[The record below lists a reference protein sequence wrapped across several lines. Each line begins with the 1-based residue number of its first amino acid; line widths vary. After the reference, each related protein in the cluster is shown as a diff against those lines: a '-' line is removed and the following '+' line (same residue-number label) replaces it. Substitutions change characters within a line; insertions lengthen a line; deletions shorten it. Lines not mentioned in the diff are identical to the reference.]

1 LFAVYP
7 YIKLHNLFEFNNNKR
22 VYNSILSCTLK
33 YLRFLLTMICKKK
46 IFVLTILCFL
56 NACTSPTAM
65 LGPVYTFS
73 STGSIYQSGLSYG
86 SNELLEKVTGKT
98 AIENLKD
105 LKLEKKKENIQ
116 KKTLESEDFYFLV
129 KKKFENTHIKIKKIN

>member
-1 LFAVYP
+1 
-7 YIKLHNLFEFNNNKR
+7 
-22 VYNSILSCTLK
+22 
-33 YLRFLLTMICKKK
+33 MICKKK
-46 IFVLTILCFL
+46 IFVLTTLCFL

-98 AIENLKD
+98 TIENLKD

-116 KKTLESEDFYFLV
+116 RKTLESEEFYFFV
-129 KKKFENTHIKIKKIN
+129 KKKFENTSIKIKKIN

>member
-1 LFAVYP
+1 
-7 YIKLHNLFEFNNNKR
+7 
-22 VYNSILSCTLK
+22 
-33 YLRFLLTMICKKK
+33 MICKKK

-73 STGSIYQSGLSYG
+73 STGSIYQSGLSYA
-86 SNELLEKVTGKT
+86 SNELIEKTTGKT
-98 AIENLKD
+98 TIENIKD

-116 KKTLESEDFYFLV
+116 RKTLESEEFYFLV
-129 KKKFENTHIKIKKIN
+129 KKKFENTHIKIKRIN

>member
-1 LFAVYP
+1 M
-7 YIKLHNLFEFNNNKR
+7 FEFNNNKR

-73 STGSIYQSGLSYG
+73 STGSIYQSGLSNA
-86 SNELLEKVTGKT
+86 SNELIEKTTGKT
-98 AIENLKD
+98 TIENIKD

-116 KKTLESEDFYFLV
+116 RKTLESEEFYLFV
-129 KKKFENTHIKIKKIN
+129 KQKFENNHIKIKKIN

>member
-1 LFAVYP
+1 
-7 YIKLHNLFEFNNNKR
+7 
-22 VYNSILSCTLK
+22 
-33 YLRFLLTMICKKK
+33 MICKKK
-46 IFVLTILCFL
+46 IFVLAILCFL

-73 STGSIYQSGLSYG
+73 STGSIYHSGLSYG

-105 LKLEKKKENIQ
+105 LKLEKKKRI
-116 KKTLESEDFYFLV
+116 F
-129 KKKFENTHIKIKKIN
+129 KKKL

>member
-1 LFAVYP
+1 
-7 YIKLHNLFEFNNNKR
+7 
-22 VYNSILSCTLK
+22 
-33 YLRFLLTMICKKK
+33 MICKKK

-73 STGSIYQSGLSYG
+73 STGSIYQSGLSNA
-86 SNELLEKVTGKT
+86 SNELIEKTTGKT
-98 AIENLKD
+98 TIENIKD

-116 KKTLESEDFYFLV
+116 RKTLESEEFYLFV
-129 KKKFENTHIKIKKIN
+129 KQKFENNHIKIKKIN

>member
-1 LFAVYP
+1 
-7 YIKLHNLFEFNNNKR
+7 
-22 VYNSILSCTLK
+22 
-33 YLRFLLTMICKKK
+33 
-46 IFVLTILCFL
+46 
-56 NACTSPTAM
+56 M

-98 AIENLKD
+98 TIENLKD

-116 KKTLESEDFYFLV
+116 KKTLESEDFYILV